1 MDELASAVAEGP
13 GLQRG
18 QRAAA
23 TAPPRRSGPGRFWYW
38 LAVLALCAGIGWP
51 LAGMRVTGMKI
62 QAFQRVPLPAGG
74 RITLPHAGI
83 YVISY
88 EAAGAADGTVP
99 SFRVRARALTPALQ
113 PSLLGNASGTVY
125 SSGPEEGIA
134 VLDLKVSRAGA
145 VFLDGPGAP
154 RAPGG
159 NWLAVGPALPGFML
173 TVMPGIGLM
182 FLGIGAIIVV
192 ATLRS
197 RGSLMRLRYPSVT
210 S

>member
-1 MDELASAVAEGP
+1 MDELASVVSESP
-13 GLQRG
+13 GADSG
-18 QRAAA
+18 QLADG
-23 TAPPRRSGPGRFWYW
+23 TAPPRRSRPGRFWYW

-51 LAGMRVTGMKI
+51 LAGMRVTSMKI
-62 QAFQRVPLPAGG
+62 HALQRVPLPAGG
-74 RITLPHAGI
+74 QIALPHAGT

-88 EAAGAADGTVP
+88 EAAGTADGAVP
-99 SFRVRARALTPALQ
+99 SFRVRARAVTPALK

-154 RAPGG
+154 RVRGG
-159 NWLAVGPALPGFML
+159 SWLAVGPALPGFML

-182 FLGIGAIIVV
+182 FFGIGAIIVV

-197 RGSLMRLRYPSVT
+197 RGSLMRVRYPSLT
-210 S
+210 P